1 MPSFFLLRY
10 MYVTIILVIKANL
23 LVNKGRG
30 ICMIEKHKNKVI
42 LDVYRGNEESL
53 QSTIEEIKAYSKTYE
68 NDKVTV
74 IDLKKPHSNFLDE
87 EQYIII
93 LQVERDT
100 ENLGRKYE
108 YEEEE
113 KIVGFFGDEEE

>member
-1 MPSFFLLRY
+1 
-10 MYVTIILVIKANL
+10 
-23 LVNKGRG
+23 
-30 ICMIEKHKNKVI
+30 MIEKHKNKVI

-100 ENLGRKYE
+100 ENLRRKYE
-108 YEEEE
+108 YEEE
-113 KIVGFFGDEEE
+113 KIVGFLGDEEE